1 MKAQELRALSIEE
14 LREKLLA
21 EQEAY
26 SKIKL
31 AHAISEIE
39 NPMKIRANRRLI
51 ARIQTVIKAKE
62 KELGEK

>member
-39 NPMKIRANRRLI
+39 NPM
-51 ARIQTVIKAKE
+51 
-62 KELGEK
+62 